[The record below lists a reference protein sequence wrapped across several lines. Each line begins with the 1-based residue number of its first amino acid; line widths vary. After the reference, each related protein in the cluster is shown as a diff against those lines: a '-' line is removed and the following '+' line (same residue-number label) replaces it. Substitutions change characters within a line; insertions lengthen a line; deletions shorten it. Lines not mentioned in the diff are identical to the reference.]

1 MTDLDRVK
9 YLDSI
14 LVPLRGF
21 DGHGHFKTLLVSL
34 RRRALYEIFRKT
46 PKFKR
51 SSIWTFSLV
60 NNSL

>member
-21 DGHGHFKTLLVSL
+21 DGYGHFKTLLVSL
-34 RRRALYEIFRKT
+34 RRRALYEILEKHPNLKGQVYGLF
-46 PKFKR
+46 
-51 SSIWTFSLV
+51 L
-60 NNSL
+60 

>member
-14 LVPLRGF
+14 LVTLRGF

-34 RRRALYEIFRKT
+34 RRRALYEILEKHPNLKGQVCGLF
-46 PKFKR
+46 
-51 SSIWTFSLV
+51 L
-60 NNSL
+60 

>member
-34 RRRALYEIFRKT
+34 RRRALCEILEKHPNLKGQVYMDF
-46 PKFKR
+46 F
-51 SSIWTFSLV
+51 FSK
-60 NNSL
+60 

>member
-21 DGHGHFKTLLVSL
+21 NGHGHFKTLLVSL
-34 RRRALYEIFRKT
+34 RRRALYEILEKHPNLKGQVYGLF
-46 PKFKR
+46 
-51 SSIWTFSLV
+51 L
-60 NNSL
+60 